1 MKIVI
6 ALLATC
12 ALASVNP
19 IFITTLIVI
28 WCMLIVLVLVQYFN
42 FCLYSSFKTGLM
54 AEPPLH
60 SDPSATNTANH
71 DATPETAKTPST
83 NQREAA
89 PLLKGNK
96 EKLAPATQTNGLNAL
111 MGKNQK
117 PPAAPAVDT
126 KYKMGLVVPSSVK
139 QTNTTD
145 KKIIP
150 ASPKVAPPSSSS
162 AAIKPKTNKT
172 STEQKQPSQ
181 KANKLASNILVADAP
196 KPGSSAKSSS
206 KAAAQLASQNA
217 NKTTPKPTVNPVH
230 VEDAQDVKWA
240 TKSVR
245 KFFRTM
251 IDMMDW
257 DNLHVSSMKT
267 ISLIL
272 NN

>member
-1 MKIVI
+1 
-6 ALLATC
+6 
-12 ALASVNP
+12 
-19 IFITTLIVI
+19 
-28 WCMLIVLVLVQYFN
+28 MLIVLVLVQYFN
-42 FCLYSSFKTGLM
+42 LCLYSSFKTGLM

-60 SDPSATNTANH
+60 SDPSATNTPNH
-71 DATPETAKTPST
+71 DAPETASVDKNLNDAAFTGNVKT

-89 PLLKGNK
+89 PLLRGKK
-96 EKLAPATQTNGLNAL
+96 EKLAPASQTNGLNAL

-117 PPAAPAVDT
+117 PPGAPAVDT

-172 STEQKQPSQ
+172 STEQKQPNQ
-181 KANKLASNILVADAP
+181 KANKLASNILVADAT
-196 KPGSSAKSSS
+196 KPGSSVKSSP